1 MRWHTVSLPASI
13 IQASSLDNFSP
24 KQNKQA
30 VSAAM
35 GAVHGL
41 EWLLMADCCLKMQ
54 EGFASRNL
62 SCNTTPQASLSAA
75 IVAVNLL

>member
-41 EWLLMADCCLKMQ
+41 EWLLMAEKGTSKLN
-54 EGFASRNL
+54 ER
-62 SCNTTPQASLSAA
+62 SATSTYLPA
-75 IVAVNLL
+75 YPS